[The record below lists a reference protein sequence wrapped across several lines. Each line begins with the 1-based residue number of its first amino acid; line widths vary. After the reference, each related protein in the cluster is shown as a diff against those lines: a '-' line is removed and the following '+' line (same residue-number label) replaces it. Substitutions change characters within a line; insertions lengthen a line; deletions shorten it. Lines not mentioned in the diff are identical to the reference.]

1 MGRRVSFDSSGIKHF
16 PQHGVTVQRKPDRLY
31 VMCRKFYLDVRGI
44 RHEHR
49 VYIGHVINNTFYT
62 NEESFKRRILQQAAP
77 GQADIQ
83 LLPNAMAVLENGPE
97 FDPGIGKLS
106 LHQIHLLQQFYLH
119 NPEFIRKSPFTVRA
133 LAQVLQELA
142 LNPDHILWQQA
153 LQSLTEG
160 PRRRGAKSRSGTATP
175 SSGNA
180 TPSTGTATPTAAP
193 AATAIPAAAAAPA
206 DTASTA
212 NTSHASTSS
221 ASTAGASAP
230 RRYGAAS
237 ALGSVPANDEV
248 STHEGVLSCS
258 AAPQSMTGARDK
270 SLTALGSLTGSSVRG
285 SSGLGKDSRPR
296 KNAVPSAEDIFLE
309 AQIDIFNFT
318 TTDEFKAWL
327 NIDPYKRGL
336 GLTRSDLKAQGLNP
350 RALEG
355 VGASKAPSAAGDAA
369 TSARLDAD
377 EFMRAAQA
385 AKSAA
390 KTAKSVELNVPP
402 DLMAAGAVR
411 SQRTIVTSS
420 DFPSGHDGAQLE
432 TGLEL
437 THVARH
443 GAKAIAPS
451 SEGGGPLTL
460 SLWLTRPHK
469 NGSMVALDEQSP
481 AYYMARYRVYE
492 SDCNRWGFLTE
503 QSLFAFCQHARHDF
517 FLEQLSCDLDQY
529 LRTRN
534 LYFMQVESQE
544 RFFSPIAIGTEIVVS
559 VIPLK
564 MQRTSILFYQEVR
577 DRSGMLRFAQKSRH
591 ACCEYSQG
599 LQVNVPDSIF
609 DSIAPFVP
617 TGPVQESL

>member
-1 MGRRVSFDSSGIKHF
+1 MGRRVSFDSSGIKNF

-31 VMCRKFYLDVRGI
+31 VMCRKFYLDVHGI

-160 PRRRGAKSRSGTATP
+160 PRRRGAKSRSGAT
-175 SSGNA
+175 
-180 TPSTGTATPTAAP
+180 AP
-193 AATAIPAAAAAPA
+193 AAASEVAPAVLAAAA
-206 DTASTA
+206 SA
-212 NTSHASTSS
+212 NAAS
-221 ASTAGASAP
+221 ASTASMASARSNPSSGGASTP
-230 RRYGAAS
+230 RRQGVVT

-248 STHEGVLSCS
+248 STLEGVLSCG
-258 AAPQSMTGARDK
+258 AAPQSMTGAQDK

-369 TSARLDAD
+369 ISTRLDAD

-451 SEGGGPLTL
+451 SEDGGPLTL

>member
-1 MGRRVSFDSSGIKHF
+1 MGRRVSFDSSGIKYF

-49 VYIGHVINNTFYT
+49 VYIGHVINNIFYT

-133 LAQVLQELA
+133 LAQLLQELA
-142 LNPDHILWQQA
+142 LNPDHPLWQQA

-160 PRRRGAKSRSGTATP
+160 PRRRGAKSRSGASTP
-175 SSGNA
+175 AAASEV
-180 TPSTGTATPTAAP
+180 AP
-193 AATAIPAAAAAPA
+193 AVSAAAPA
-206 DTASTA
+206 DAASTA
-212 NTSHASTSS
+212 NTSHAITSS
-221 ASTAGASAP
+221 VSTAGASAP
-230 RRYGAAS
+230 RRHGAAS

-248 STHEGVLSCS
+248 SAHEGICNDGG
-258 AAPQSMTGARDK
+258 APRTLGGSSGNSMV
-270 SLTALGSLTGSSVRG
+270 ALGQLTSSSTRV

-336 GLTRSDLKAQGLNP
+336 GLTRSDLKAQGLNS

-355 VGASKAPSAAGDAA
+355 VGASKAPRAAGDAA